1 MKKMIRLFVLLSV
14 LLSTT
19 FAHAISDPEKGTWTT
34 TLEGRYLG
42 RVTPSGYQAYY
53 DTVLDITWLVTTF
66 ARYDGSGFDGSAD
79 FTPPPLQM
87 TWDDAVS
94 WAADVNVVG
103 YDDWRL
109 PRTTDLDIGWCADPW
124 QGCGYNIRSQ
134 NSELSH
140 FFYETLGNVG
150 KFDEAGNVRFDNGW
164 PTNYGPFYD
173 LYGASYWFETPSEF
187 THPQAGPLVWFFD
200 MGFGF
205 QGVAPKSDLKHYM
218 AVMDGDIATPVPEPS
233 SSMMMFLGLI
243 SLISLTRIKS

>member
-19 FAHAISDPEKGTWTT
+19 FAHAVSDPEKGTWTT

-94 WAADVNVVG
+94 WAADVNIVG

-109 PRTTDLDIGWCADPW
+109 PRTTDIGATGCIPYFMTNN
-124 QGCGYNIRSQ
+124 GCGYNVRSQ
-134 NSELSH
+134 ESELSH
-140 FFYETLGNVG
+140 LFYETLGNVG

-173 LYGASYWFETPSEF
+173 LIGGSFWFETPYAQDESK
-187 THPQAGPLVWFFD
+187 AWFFD
-200 MGFGF
+200 MDFGF
-205 QGVAPKSDLKHYM
+205 QGFTSKSDHNFYVV
-218 AVMDGDIATPVPEPS
+218 VMDGDIAMPVPEPS
-233 SSMMMFLGLI
+233 SSMMMFLGLV
-243 SLISLTRIKS
+243 SLISVTRIKS